1 MSGAVRLLIIGIDG
15 ADYEFI
21 TRWLDRGHLP
31 HMSELLSHGQLLK
44 CHSTLPA
51 YERRPWWETPR
62 VCPSLW
68 RRLSDAGLS
77 SGSLNVPMTYPAEA
91 VNGVVVSGVGS
102 PALSEAAFYPRS
114 LREELSEAIPDYDL
128 QPALEPGMYPPAE
141 TFIEYDTMRE
151 RASRFLLDRQQ
162 FDVFMVV
169 FNGLDWAG
177 HGYPCQDNDDE
188 GVCLEVMQSID
199 EHLGSIVERS
209 DWPKTPVLLVSDH
222 GMHRT
227 TRQVNLEK
235 LFIKLGIMRVR
246 SERGAGLVGASGGLV
261 IRAWYLAKRV
271 LPSSALAWL
280 RRAVNR
286 PRKAVVRAMP
296 SISVDWEHTIAVPVG
311 PVGAV
316 KLNLRGREP
325 QGSVSPEDYEAVRR
339 DVIQRLREAK
349 DPASG
354 APLFSQ
360 VASRDDVY
368 SGPLIGGAPD
378 IVLVPGP
385 GDLGFGAATTQ
396 KDLSICVRQPD
407 LFGAPGECSLAD
419 LAPTVLH
426 LLGLPAPSYM
436 DGQVLID
443 HLSGEPAKRPV
454 EIVEEELPEPESR
467 EAETTEEQET
477 QLTEKLRGLGYI

>member
-1 MSGAVRLLIIGIDG
+1 
-15 ADYEFI
+15 
-21 TRWLDRGHLP
+21 
-31 HMSELLSHGQLLK
+31 
-44 CHSTLPA
+44 
-51 YERRPWWETPR
+51 
-62 VCPSLW
+62 
-68 RRLSDAGLS
+68 
-77 SGSLNVPMTYPAEA
+77 
-91 VNGVVVSGVGS
+91 
-102 PALSEAAFYPRS
+102 
-114 LREELSEAIPDYDL
+114 
-128 QPALEPGMYPPAE
+128 
-141 TFIEYDTMRE
+141 
-151 RASRFLLDRQQ
+151 
-162 FDVFMVV
+162 
-169 FNGLDWAG
+169 
-177 HGYPCQDNDDE
+177 
-188 GVCLEVMQSID
+188 
-199 EHLGSIVERS
+199 
-209 DWPKTPVLLVSDH
+209 
-222 GMHRT
+222 
-227 TRQVNLEK
+227 
-235 LFIKLGIMRVR
+235 
-246 SERGAGLVGASGGLV
+246 
-261 IRAWYLAKRV
+261 
-271 LPSSALAWL
+271 
-280 RRAVNR
+280 
-286 PRKAVVRAMP
+286 MP

-407 LFGAPGECSLAD
+407 LFTRLTTPYGVHRDVGILAITGEAAKASGAPGECSLAD

-443 HLSGEPAKRPV
+443 HLSGE
-454 EIVEEELPEPESR
+454 
-467 EAETTEEQET
+467 
-477 QLTEKLRGLGYI
+477 KLRGLGYI